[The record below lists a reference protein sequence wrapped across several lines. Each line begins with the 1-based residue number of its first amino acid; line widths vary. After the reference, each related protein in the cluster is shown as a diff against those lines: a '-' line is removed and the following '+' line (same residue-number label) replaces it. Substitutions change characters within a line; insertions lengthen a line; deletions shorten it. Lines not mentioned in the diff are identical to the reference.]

1 MNFNCIYKISK
12 NKTVGILLLTVLF
25 FALACTSNKPEEIK
39 AIEEL
44 QNTPSLIVED
54 FESIISDSG
63 KVKYHIITPQLLN
76 YDKKEEP
83 YVEYPKGGQI
93 ITYDSINVTD
103 SQIKCRYAIFYEK
116 DQLWDLRSDVEAVNE
131 DGVVFNTEQLYW
143 NQKKEEIYTEE
154 RIKITTK
161 DEIIT
166 GHGFTSTQNLKQ
178 YRIKNISAIISIDE

>member
-1 MNFNCIYKISK
+1 MNFNCTYKINK
-12 NKTVGILLLTVLF
+12 NKTVSSKLLTVLF
-25 FALACTSNKPEEIK
+25 FVLACTSNKPEEIK

-44 QNTPSLIVED
+44 QNTPSLAIEN
-54 FESIISDSG
+54 FESVITDSG
-63 KVKYHIITPQLLN
+63 KVKYHITTPQLLN
-76 YDKKEEP
+76 YDKKADP
-83 YVEYPKGGQI
+83 YVEYPKGGHI
-93 ITYDSINVTD
+93 ITYDSINVIN
-103 SQIKCRYAIFYEK
+103 SQIKCRYAIYYEK

-131 DGVVFNTEQLYW
+131 DGIVFNTEQLYW
-143 NQKKEEIYTEE
+143 NQKKEEIYTDE